1 MSLFF
6 ITSRSSAHYQG
17 GVKIDKSKVKKM
29 EAEGD
34 ITGLI
39 KALKSKSKNVR
50 LLAARALG
58 NIGEPAVE
66 PLVPV
71 LQDKNRDVKEAACEA
86 FGIIGEPA
94 VIPLIQVLKNK
105 DADVRWP
112 AVLALTRIGEPAER
126 PLQQAL
132 RYEDT
137 YNGAATAL
145 NQIKTQKFF
154 KKVEKQTPYLE

>member
-1 MSLFF
+1 
-6 ITSRSSAHYQG
+6 
-17 GVKIDKSKVKKM
+17 VKIDKSKIKKM

-34 ITGLI
+34 IAGLI
-39 KALKSKSKNVR
+39 TALKEEDGNVR
-50 LLAARALG
+50 RLAARALG
-58 NIGEPAVE
+58 NMGEPAVE
-66 PLVPV
+66 PLIPV
-71 LQDKNRDVKEAACEA
+71 LQDKSRDVREAAYEA

-126 PLQQAL
+126 PLQRAL

-137 YNGAATAL
+137 YRGAASAL
-145 NQIKTQKFF
+145 NQIKNQKFL
-154 KKVEKQTPYLE
+154 KEVEKKQPYLE